1 MRIAIADDDK
11 EALDYALGVLERAG
25 HTCVGFPRGH
35 AVVSALKKETFGLLL
50 LDWNMPGFSAIDVIT
65 WAKQNLKQVPRIIVL
80 TSRDDE
86 KDIVHALDTGADDFI
101 SKPGS
106 EEVIRARV
114 AAALRRSQDD
124 QRGSRLEQHSRYS
137 FDRLDQTV
145 GFDDKVVRLT
155 AKEFELALLFF
166 ENLQRPLSRGYI
178 LEKIWNNAVDLSTRT
193 LDMHVSKMRTKLDL
207 RPENGHRL
215 QTIFGYGYRLD
226 TYANE

>member
-1 MRIAIADDDK
+1 MRIAVADDDK
-11 EALDYALGVLERAG
+11 EALDYAMGVLERAG
-25 HTCVGFPRGH
+25 HTCIGFARGH
-35 AVVSALKKETFGLLL
+35 GVVSALKNETFDLLL
-50 LDWNMPGFSAIDVIT
+50 LDWNMPGFSALDVIA
-65 WAKQNLKQVPRIIVL
+65 WARQNLRQVPRIIVL
-80 TSRDDE
+80 TSRNDE
-86 KDIVHALDTGADDFI
+86 QDIVHALDAGADDFI

-114 AAALRRSQDD
+114 AAALRRGQDD
-124 QRGSRLEQHSRYS
+124 QRGSRLEHHSRYS

-145 GFDDKVVRLT
+145 AFDDKVVRLT

-193 LDMHVSKMRTKLDL
+193 LDMHVSKVRTKLDL